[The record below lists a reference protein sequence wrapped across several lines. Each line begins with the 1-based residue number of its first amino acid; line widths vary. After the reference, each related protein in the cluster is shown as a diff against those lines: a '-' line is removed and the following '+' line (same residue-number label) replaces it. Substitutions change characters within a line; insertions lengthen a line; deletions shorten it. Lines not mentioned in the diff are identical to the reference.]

1 MSSLREI
8 REFLVYF
15 YNYDGVILGLS
26 DKKFVPLY
34 DEIYFSPLL
43 LASECSSLHWAYLR
57 STYCQIFARYTAQ
70 GLKQ

>member
-26 DKKFVPLY
+26 DEKFVPLY
-34 DEIYFSPLL
+34 DEIYLSPLL
-43 LASECSSLHWAYLR
+43 LASESSSLH
-57 STYCQIFARYTAQ
+57 
-70 GLKQ
+70 